1 MAIYRDFAIDFLP
14 DPKTGDLR
22 ILEDDDAVSQ
32 SVKMLVLTAFYERPF
47 QPSIG
52 SAVPRILFEPL
63 DDVTMAI
70 LARSINEVVTEFEP
84 RASVQQVDIY
94 KDVDHRGRALDPNE
108 ISVTVSFLIANRPNL
123 VRTTV
128 LLRRLR

>member
-14 DPKTGDLR
+14 DAQSGDLR
-22 ILEDDDAVSQ
+22 FLEDDAAVAQ
-32 SVKMLVLTAFYERPF
+32 SVRLLIQTAFYERPF

-63 DDVTMAI
+63 DDVTKAI
-70 LARSINEVVTEFEP
+70 LAQTMNQVVSQFEP
-84 RASVQQVDIY
+84 RATVKQIDIY
-94 KDVDHRGRALDPNE
+94 SGVDGFGRELDPNE
-108 ISVTVSFLIANRPNL
+108 IVVTLSFLIYNRPNL
-123 VRTTV
+123 VTTSV

>member
-14 DPKTGDLR
+14 DPQTGDLR
-22 ILEDDDAVSQ
+22 FVEDDAAVAQ
-32 SVKMLVLTAFYERPF
+32 SVRLLVQTAFYERPF

-63 DDVTMAI
+63 DAVTKAI
-70 LARSINEVVTEFEP
+70 LAQTMNQVITQFEP
-84 RASVQQVDIY
+84 RATVKQIDIY
-94 KDVDHRGRALDPNE
+94 SGVDQFGRQMDPNE
-108 ISVTVSFLIANRPNL
+108 IVVTLTFLIYNRPNL
-123 VRTTV
+123 VTTTV